1 MSRATTTE
9 AIPQEITPP
18 KAEFLLAFYR
28 QCWDEMTWRRNSGY
42 RTIIIGLGYC
52 GVMLAVVA
60 YNQAMRPEMRV
71 CLAAVLAVGTAFG
84 SVYLASNYRKYMAA
98 AAQTVL
104 IEEFVGAYD
113 PQFLGALGALMPQS
127 RRVRPRVPL
136 SKDPVCLGSIIAFAL
151 GGFVTALAIL
161 LATAR

>member
-1 MSRATTTE
+1 MPASTTSSETVRE
-9 AIPQEITPP
+9 EMTPQ
-18 KAEFLLAFYR
+18 KQEFLLAFYR

-52 GVMLAVVA
+52 GVMLAVVSF
-60 YNQAMRPEMRV
+60 NTEMRV
-71 CLAAVLAVGTAFG
+71 AVRCYLAEVLVVGTAFG

-113 PQFLGALGALMPQS
+113 PGFLGALGALMPES

-136 SKDPVCLGSIIAFAL
+136 GRDPVCLGS
-151 GGFVTALAIL
+151 
-161 LATAR
+161 

>member
-1 MSRATTTE
+1 MPPTASSETVREEMTPHKE
-9 AIPQEITPP
+9 A
-18 KAEFLLAFYR
+18 FLLAFYR

-60 YNQAMRPEMRV
+60 YNNAMRPEMRV

-84 SVYLASNYRKYMAA
+84 SVYLGSNYRKYMAA

-113 PQFLGALGALMPQS
+113 ANFLGELGALMPES

-136 SKDPVCLGSIIAFAL
+136 TRDPVCLGSIIAFAV
-151 GGFVTALAIL
+151 GGFVTALAVLGI
-161 LATAR
+161 APR

>member
-1 MSRATTTE
+1 MSQVTTTE
-9 AIPQEITPP
+9 AIPQEITPH

-71 CLAAVLAVGTAFG
+71 CLSAVLAVGTAFG

-113 PQFLGALGALMPQS
+113 PQFLGSLGALMPPS
-127 RRVRPRVPL
+127 RRARPRVPL

-161 LATAR
+161 LATAK